1 MKHASRARVQ
11 RRYRGTANLAAP
23 ATSSHSSADSV
34 NRASLPHMAAD
45 VTQRAQRQSR
55 PLEGQTSWDIETR
68 CCLVHGRASLILFV
82 VAAYG
87 ALDAYR
93 FGEWRQLL
101 ISLALAPA
109 FAAGALLMLRFAAQL
124 SIANPW
130 GGLSLGPGWN
140 APLRPRRPE
149 FASKTRR
156 RRLTY
161 RRRRRPAPAD
171 RRGASVRHW
180 QRDPIGAIRR

>member
-1 MKHASRARVQ
+1 M
-11 RRYRGTANLAAP
+11 GTFKSGVVWSTVGLLA
-23 ATSSHSSADSV
+23 
-34 NRASLPHMAAD
+34 
-45 VTQRAQRQSR
+45 
-55 PLEGQTSWDIETR
+55 
-68 CCLVHGRASLILFV
+68 ILFV

-130 GGLSLGPGWN
+130 GGLSLGPGWECSV
-140 APLRPRRPE
+140 APPE
-149 FASKTRR
+149 ARVCFKDAPPAIDLPKA
-156 RRLTY
+156 
-161 RRRRRPAPAD
+161 APASP
-171 RRGASVRHW
+171 G
-180 QRDPIGAIRR
+180 G